1 MLGLQVVQF
10 LGAFVE
16 ETVELPQ
23 LRRLHGLLL
32 PCPSLC
38 NDSCMVQT
46 SENCEVPQLQYFFV
60 IDVPCCAGS
69 SRRPVLDKVVDMPV
83 IVNDWVFNTVEV
95 PQIQFIACLCGHSSC
110 ATQTGTTL
118 PAFLVMAA
126 MSGILTL
133 FASFFALLRLSR
145 S

>member
-16 ETVELPQ
+16 ETAELPQ

-60 IDVPCCAGS
+60 VDVP
-69 SRRPVLDKVVDMPV
+69 VVQV
-83 IVNDWVFNTVEV
+83 HLGV
-95 PQIQFIACLCGHSSC
+95 Q
-110 ATQTGTTL
+110 
-118 PAFLVMAA
+118 
-126 MSGILTL
+126 SGQG
-133 FASFFALLRLSR
+133 R
-145 S
+145 

>member
-16 ETVELPQ
+16 ETAELPQ

-46 SENCEVPQLQYFFV
+46 SENCEVPQLQYFHRV
-60 IDVPCCAGS
+60 VDVPAAVHRQGWSSRDPAAAGS
-69 SRRPVLDKVVDMPV
+69 RSQS
-83 IVNDWVFNTVEV
+83 EV
-95 PQIQFIACLCGHSSC
+95 PQIQFIA
-110 ATQTGTTL
+110 
-118 PAFLVMAA
+118 
-126 MSGILTL
+126 
-133 FASFFALLRLSR
+133 
-145 S
+145 